1 MAGHAVRGVGAAG
14 KQREAGAPARC
25 FEYEWSGLALAF
37 LLPPQWP
44 GWLPC
49 RGAVNGNRIGC
60 RQPCCCIRATP
71 LQADARALRGVLART
86 GGEYGSLL
94 DFCARVES
102 AKLNRRTLEA
112 IDTVAEGMPHIGE
125 ALTGAIDMR
134 RQWSQCPDT
143 AATVLDGIYHRLD
156 ELLNV
161 GE

>member
-1 MAGHAVRGVGAAG
+1 MTEKTKLPGTVQMELAQMRDVIGLVAFAV
-14 KQREAGAPARC
+14 EA
-25 FEYEWSGLALAF
+25 
-37 LLPPQWP
+37 
-44 GWLPC
+44 
-49 RGAVNGNRIGC
+49 
-60 RQPCCCIRATP
+60 
-71 LQADARALRGVLART
+71 
-86 GGEYGSLL
+86 
-94 DFCARVES
+94 
-102 AKLNRRTLEA
+102 RRTLEA